1 VVLESAK
8 DQILGVDILR
18 QHVSPRIRYEMT
30 CLIIRNAIGWVSYSV
45 KWGMPSYFITYFVN
59 RLNDMVQEGTFVWET
74 LTLQAGTI
82 CSENCSKA

>member
-45 KWGMPSYFITYFVN
+45 EWGMVSNFAAIICESPEPHSARGDVCVRNLSTASGD
-59 RLNDMVQEGTFVWET
+59 RLIGNP
-74 LTLQAGTI
+74 
-82 CSENCSKA
+82 